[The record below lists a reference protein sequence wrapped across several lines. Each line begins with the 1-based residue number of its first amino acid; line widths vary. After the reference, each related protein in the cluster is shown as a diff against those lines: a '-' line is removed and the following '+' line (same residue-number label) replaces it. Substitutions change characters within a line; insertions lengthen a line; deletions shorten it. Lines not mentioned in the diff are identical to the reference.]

1 VQHARGVLQQI
12 ADPEVA
18 LGFVWLE
25 LHLGHVLQ
33 VSGRLIDDLPI
44 PAGPLEGASYL
55 ESLSLEYAE
64 QCRAVPQLQRLA
76 LRMYLACPMYG
87 LEYVREIL
95 GRMTHAPMTETE
107 ARKLLSI
114 AQAIRGQDGQDDAA
128 ITICRNMASNATSE
142 GRYST
147 AMYWLLQAGD
157 TERAD
162 ALAER
167 LLREITEDLAEQKG
181 CSGVSV
187 IEAGARNKSGPR
199 SAAIARDAR
208 RQRQQELRNTAMVAL
223 QNQAAA
229 SAGVPTATG
238 TGSNNL
244 RLPPALAFLCG
255 LSELS
260 SQVEALLDMKSAV
273 EGAVPAAAEMQ
284 LLPELQEKIEVGVG
298 TSVAQMMQLFSGNM
312 NEEGRNGRRR
322 EYLHLMQYW
331 MLLFDHAM
339 TISTILT
346 PSLDRDEVSASQHER
361 HK

>member
-1 VQHARGVLQQI
+1 MQHARGVLQQI

-44 PAGPLEGASYL
+44 PAGPLEGATYL

-64 QCRAVPQLQRLA
+64 QCRSVPQLQRLA

-114 AQAIRGQDGQDDAA
+114 AQAIQGQDDAA

-181 CSGVSV
+181 CSGLSA
-187 IEAGARNKSGPR
+187 IEAGDRNKSGPR
-199 SAAIARDAR
+199 SAADAR
-208 RQRQQELRNTAMVAL
+208 GARRHRQQELRNTAMIAL
-223 QNQAAA
+223 QSQAGAR
-229 SAGVPTATG
+229 AGVPTATG

-255 LSELS
+255 LSELG
-260 SQVEALLDMKSAV
+260 SQVEALLDMKASV
-273 EGAVPAAAEMQ
+273 EGAVAAAAEMQ

-298 TSVAQMMQLFSGNM
+298 TSVKQMMQLFSGNV
-312 NEEGRNGRRR
+312 NEEGRDGCRR
-322 EYLHLMQYW
+322 EHLHLMQYW

-346 PSLDRDEVSASQHER
+346 PSLDRDEVSA
-361 HK
+361 